1 MPNALAQ
8 ERSAYLRQH
17 QSNPVDW
24 LPWGEAALT
33 RAKEHNKPI
42 LLSVGYSACHWCHV
56 MARESFAD
64 AETATLMNELFVNV
78 KVDREERPDIDAI
91 YIRALQAMGR
101 RGGWP
106 LTMFLTP
113 DGKPFWGGTYFPREE
128 QADLP
133 AFRDVLKYVHE
144 AYRAAPEASA
154 KKGEDLIAEL
164 MSASQGSGA
173 KPKLT
178 TAVADSY
185 AAELLEQVDPD
196 NGGLR
201 GTSKFPYPA
210 LFRFLWHQGER
221 SHRPE
226 FQEAVVLTLDK
237 IAMGG
242 LYDHVGGGF
251 FRYAVDPRWEIPHF
265 EKMLYDNALLLS
277 LYGEVSRK
285 RKNLVYRDVVR
296 RTVGWLLRE
305 MRVDDGA
312 LACSLAAESEDG
324 EGAYYL
330 LRAHDIDAAL
340 GDASSTFRRRYF
352 DYSAD
357 FNGGKI
363 LNRSGDTSPDA
374 NQAVFLDQCDR
385 LLAARATRSPPARDD
400 KIVAD
405 WNGLAIAALTEVS
418 VVFEEPAWLEV
429 AESVFAAIALRASD
443 HHGLHHSWN
452 GEQAGSA
459 AILDDYANMAHAAV
473 TLFEVTGNAR
483 YLRHAET
490 WVDYCLAHFSDPRGG
505 FYHTADTAKFLVA
518 RIREGQDTV
527 TPSGNGVM
535 AHVLARLHLLTGN
548 DRYARAAQALFN
560 GFGAEIEREA
570 FLLAS
575 IIDAQQFSGQPTQV
589 TIVGDFTQPAAK
601 SLLRAAQRNA
611 PVDRVISMV
620 GLDKKLPDHHPAAG
634 KVSRDGNAA
643 AYVCV
648 GATCSLPISNPD
660 QLTQVLKDAHGPRSV

>member
-24 LPWGEAALT
+24 LPWGETALR

-64 AETATLMNELFVNV
+64 AETATLMNELFINV

-133 AFRDVLKYVHE
+133 AFRDVLKHVHE

-164 MSASQGSGA
+164 VSASQGPGKA
-173 KPKLT
+173 KLT
-178 TAVADSY
+178 KAVADRC
-185 AAELLEQVDPD
+185 ATELLGQVDPE

-201 GTSKFPYPA
+201 GTSKFPYPT
-210 LFRFLWHQGER
+210 LFRFLWNQGER

-251 FRYAVDPRWEIPHF
+251 FRYAVDSRWDIPHF

-277 LYGEVSRK
+277 LYGEVFRK
-285 RKNLVYRDVVR
+285 RKNLIYRDVVR

-305 MRVDDGA
+305 MRVDHGA
-312 LACSLAAESEDG
+312 FACSLSAESEDG
-324 EGAYYL
+324 EGAYYRL
-330 LRAHDIDAAL
+330 SAHDIDAAL
-340 GDASSTFRRRYF
+340 GNASLTFRRRYF
-352 DYSAD
+352 DHSTD
-357 FNGGKI
+357 FDGGKI

-374 NQAVFLDQCDR
+374 NQAMFLGQCDR
-385 LLAARATRSPPARDD
+385 LLAARARRSPPARDD

-405 WNGLAIAALTEVS
+405 WNGLAIAALAEVS
-418 VVFEEPAWLEV
+418 AVFEELAWLKV
-429 AESVFAAIALRASD
+429 AENVFAAIASRASD
-443 HHGLHHSWN
+443 HDGLHHSWN
-452 GEQAGSA
+452 GEQVGSA
-459 AILDDYANMAHAAV
+459 AILDDYTNMAHAAV
-473 TLFEVTGNAR
+473 TLFEVTGNTR
-483 YLRHAET
+483 YLRHAVS
-490 WVDYCLAHFSDPRGG
+490 WVNYCLAHFSDPRGG
-505 FYHTADTAKFLVA
+505 FYHTADTAKFLIA

-535 AHVLARLHLLTGN
+535 AHVLARLHLLTG
-548 DRYARAAQALFN
+548 DERYARAAQALFD
-560 GFGAEIEREA
+560 GFGAEIERET
-570 FLLAS
+570 FLFAS
-575 IIDAQQFSGQPTQV
+575 IIDAQQFNSQPTQV
-589 TIVGDFTQPAAK
+589 TIVGDLTQPAAK

-611 PVDRVISMV
+611 PVDRVISVV
-620 GLDKKLPDHHPAAG
+620 GLDKKLPDHHPAVG
-634 KVSRDGNAA
+634 KVSCDGKAA

-648 GATCSLPISNPD
+648 GTTCSLPISSPD
-660 QLTQVLKDAHGPRSV
+660 QLTQMLKDAHGPRSF

>member
-24 LPWGEAALT
+24 LPWGETALI

-91 YIRALQAMGR
+91 YIRALQAMGG

-164 MSASQGSGA
+164 MSASQGSGG

-178 TAVADSY
+178 TAVADGY

-251 FRYAVDPRWEIPHF
+251 FRYAIDPRWDIPHF

-305 MRVDDGA
+305 MRVDDRA
-312 LACSLAAESEDG
+312 FACSLAAESEDG
-324 EGAYYL
+324 EGAYYRL
-330 LRAHDIDAAL
+330 SAHDIDAAL
-340 GDASSTFRRRYF
+340 GNASLTFRRRYF
-352 DYSAD
+352 DCSAD
-357 FNGGKI
+357 FDGGKI

-385 LLAARATRSPPARDD
+385 LLAARARRSPPARDD

-405 WNGLAIAALTEVS
+405 WNGLAIAALAEVS
-418 VVFEEPAWLEV
+418 VVFEELAWLEA
-429 AESVFAAIALRASD
+429 AENVFAAIALRAD

-459 AILDDYANMAHAAV
+459 AILDDYANMTHAAV

-490 WVDYCLAHFSDPRGG
+490 WADYCLAHFSDPRGG
-505 FYHTADTAKFLVA
+505 FYHTADTEKLLVA
-518 RIREGQDTV
+518 RIREGHDTV

-535 AHVLARLHLLTGN
+535 AQVLARLHLLTGD
-548 DRYARAAQALFN
+548 DRYARAAQALFD

-575 IIDAQQFSGQPTQV
+575 IIDAQQFNGQPTQV
-589 TIVGDFTQPAAK
+589 TIVGDVTQPAAK

-611 PVDRVISMV
+611 PVDRVICMV
-620 GLDKKLPDHHPAAG
+620 GPDKKLPDHHPAAG
-634 KVSRDGNAA
+634 KVPRDGKAA

-648 GATCSLPISNPD
+648 GTTCSLPISSLD
-660 QLTQVLKDAHGPRSV
+660 QLTQMLKDAHGPRSF

>member
-24 LPWGEAALT
+24 LPWGETALT
-33 RAKEHNKPI
+33 RAKKHNKPI
-42 LLSVGYSACHWCHV
+42 LLSIGYSACHWCHV

-113 DGKPFWGGTYFPREE
+113 DGKPFWGGTYFPRDE
-128 QADLP
+128 QNDLP

-154 KKGEDLIAEL
+154 KKGETLIAEL
-164 MSASQGSGA
+164 MSASLGSSGRS
-173 KPKLT
+173 KLT
-178 TAVADSY
+178 TQAVDGY
-185 AAELLEQVDPD
+185 AAELLGQVDHD

-201 GTSKFPYPA
+201 GASKFPYPA
-210 LFRFLWHQGER
+210 LFRFLWNQGAR

-251 FRYAVDPRWEIPHF
+251 FRYAVDPRWDIPHF

-277 LYGEVSRK
+277 LYGEVFRK
-285 RKNLVYRDVVR
+285 RKNLIYRDVVR

-305 MRVDDGA
+305 MRVDDRA
-312 LACSLAAESEDG
+312 FACSLAAESEDG
-324 EGAYYL
+324 EGAYYRL
-330 LRAHDIDAAL
+330 TAHDIDTAL
-340 GDASSTFRRRYF
+340 GDASLAFRRRYF
-352 DYSAD
+352 DCSAD
-357 FNGGKI
+357 FEGGKI
-363 LNRSGDTSPDA
+363 LNRSSDASPDA
-374 NQAVFLDQCDR
+374 NQAVFLDQCNR
-385 LLAARATRSPPARDD
+385 LLAARAGRSRPARDD

-405 WNGLAIAALTEVS
+405 WNGLAIAALAEVS
-418 VVFEEPAWLEV
+418 VVFEELAWLE
-429 AESVFAAIALRASD
+429 AAQSAFAAIAASAD
-443 HHGLHHSWN
+443 HHGLQHSWN
-452 GEQAGSA
+452 GDQPGSA
-459 AILDDYANMAHAAV
+459 AILDDYANMAHAAL

-483 YLRHAET
+483 YLRRAVT
-490 WVDYCLAHFSDPRGG
+490 WADYSLAHFSDPRGG

-535 AHVLARLHLLTGN
+535 AHVLSRLHLLTGD
-548 DRYARAAQALFN
+548 DRYARAAQTLFE
-560 GFGAEIEREA
+560 GFGPEIEREA

-575 IIDAQQFSGQPTQV
+575 IIDAQQFNGQPTQV
-589 TIVGDFTQPAAK
+589 TVVGDFAQSAAK
-601 SLLRAAQRNA
+601 SLLRAARRNA

-620 GLDKKLPDHHPAAG
+620 GPDEMLPDHHPAAG
-634 KVSRDGNAA
+634 KVPRDGKAA
-643 AYVCV
+643 AFVCV
-648 GATCSLPISNPD
+648 GTTCSLPISSPD
-660 QLTQVLKDAHGPRSV
+660 QLTQMLKETHGPRSF